1 MIRPFIA
8 SAIAFGL
15 MATPVYAHTRHKAAA
30 QIVLNQDV
38 PDIEAAMAQGSPED
52 NMLQTVQL
60 IALADTCN
68 AIPDADAQNLLKTGM
83 NIYTRGAAMS
93 DDLKG
98 AVKYALIDGT
108 MTASEPHGCDVF
120 IRDPAVTESLE
131 AAITASQKLTVIP

>member
-83 NIYTRGAAMS
+83 NVYMRGAAMS
-93 DDLKG
+93 DDLKN
-98 AVKYALIDGT
+98 AMKYALIDGT
-108 MTASEPHGCDVF
+108 MVASEPHGCDVF
-120 IRDPAVTESLE
+120 IRDPAVTQSLE
-131 AAITASQKLTVIP
+131 DAIVASQKLTVIP

>member
-1 MIRPFIA
+1 MIRTLA
-8 SAIAFGL
+8 STVAVIGMLAVP
-15 MATPVYAHTRHKAAA
+15 AYAHSKHKHAAP
-30 QIVLNQDV
+30 IVLNKDV
-38 PDIEAAMAQGSPED
+38 PDIEAAMVQGSLED

-60 IALADTCN
+60 IALADMCN

-120 IRDPAVTESLE
+120 IRDPAVTKSLE